1 MRRIAALALAG
12 LLSAGVMHAALPALV
27 PTPTPSPTPT
37 PTPTVE
43 KEGKIQGYAQKRPQG
58 GWIGLEIKDSNF
70 RLTFYNDK
78 KKPIPADRT
87 SATLKWS
94 VHYQPNPER
103 TELLPTDNP
112 AVLASA
118 YSVRAPYLFK
128 LHVNLFAEGLTEP
141 ETYIIDIALDSAP
154 ADAP

>member
-12 LLSAGVMHAALPALV
+12 LLCSGALHAALPALIPTPTPT
-27 PTPTPSPTPT
+27 PTPTPS
-37 PTPTVE
+37 PTVE
-43 KEGKIQGYAQKRPQG
+43 KEGKILGYAKMRPQG

-78 KKPIPADRT
+78 KKPVPADRS
-87 SATLKWS
+87 SAALRWS

-112 AVLASA
+112 AVLASS
-118 YSVRAPYLFK
+118 YPVKAPYLFK
-128 LHVNLFAEGLTEP
+128 VHVALLADGLPEP
-141 ETYIIDIALDSAP
+141 ETYIFDVALDSAP
-154 ADAP
+154 AGAP

>member
-1 MRRIAALALAG
+1 MRRIVALALAG
-12 LLSAGVMHAALPALV
+12 LLSAGVVHAALPALV
-27 PTPTPSPTPT
+27 PTPTPTPSPTPS
-37 PTPTVE
+37 PTVE
-43 KEGKIQGYAQKRPQG
+43 KEGKILGYAVKRPQG

-78 KKPIPADRT
+78 KKPIPADRS

-128 LHVNLFAEGLTEP
+128 LHVTLLADGLPDP
-141 ETYIIDIALDSAP
+141 ETYIIDVALDGAPDSAP
-154 ADAP
+154 